1 MARMAGELW
10 RKERKNRKLV
20 YVDIF
25 EGYDEFFSR
34 GQLYDA
40 MNLNSLEATSSK
52 DNQIS
57 IAFATRGNMLG
68 IDIENTE
75 HAIKE
80 VNKSLCFAENG
91 CEEVGLAYALRAYF
105 FFRLKQYSL
114 SLADIDLARNSNYP
128 PFMRPILDERQNN
141 SLRAMDAAD
150 GEGKG
155 QPLTEQPALSFPADE
170 NISCFAQGLEVKE
183 SRNFGKHIV
192 TNRSLEIGQTVIVEE
207 AYCMTAE
214 NVLNYSQCANCFE
227 CKVNLIPCKNCSS
240 IMFCSQN
247 CYDVGH
253 RNFHAVECG
262 QLGVYSKW
270 NAAIRLVTNSVIK
283 AINSFPNLKKLMNVI
298 DEFNKRGPNSNVTY
312 DNPLIRAYMQFFALS
327 GSTELTSH
335 VQDLIFME
343 RTKSIHS
350 QIISHPTYKNM
361 FQSNESRRFL
371 AHLIMHHF
379 HVVNFN
385 GFKVVN
391 RLHGAYINELGT
403 NSAYLSGITYA
414 YGIYLNSSRLNHSC
428 QPNIARIFIGNKL
441 IAKVIRPI
449 KPGEQLFVTYL

>member
-1 MARMAGELW
+1 MAGELW
-10 RKERKNRKLV
+10 RKEPKNRKLV

-25 EGYDEFFSR
+25 EGYDEYFSHC
-34 GQLYDA
+34 QLYDA
-40 MNLNSLEATSSK
+40 MNMNSLEATSSK

-57 IAFATRGNMLG
+57 MASGTRANVLG
-68 IDIENTE
+68 IDIKNTE

-91 CEEVGLAYALRAYF
+91 CEELGLAYALRAYF

-114 SLADIDLARNSNYP
+114 SLADIDLARNGNYP
-128 PFMRPILDERQNN
+128 RFMWPILDERKNN
-141 SLRAMDAAD
+141 SLKAMDAAD
-150 GEGKG
+150 GEG
-155 QPLTEQPALSFPADE
+155 QPLTELAVLSFPADAK
-170 NISCFAQGLEVKE
+170 IPCFAQGLEVKV
-183 SRNFGKHIV
+183 SRNFGEHIV

-207 AYCMTAE
+207 AYCITSE

-227 CKVNLIPCKNCSS
+227 CKANLMPCKNCSS

-262 QLGVYSKW
+262 QPGVYSKW

-283 AINSFPNLKKLMNVI
+283 AINSFPNLKKLMDAI
-298 DEFNKRGPNSNVTY
+298 DQFNNRGPNSNVTY
-312 DNPLIRAYMQFFALS
+312 DNPSIRAYMQFFALS
-327 GSTELTSH
+327 VSTELTSQ

-350 QIISHPTYKNM
+350 QIISHPTYRNM
-361 FQSNESRRFL
+361 FQSDESRRFL

-391 RLHGAYINELGT
+391 RLHGAYINELGI
-403 NSAYLSGITYA
+403 NSVYLSGITYA